1 MNKIHYVLLRL
12 LNPYLLLL
20 RLLLRRPRYRL
31 LPRGLRLLPRRLLNL
46 HRPLRRRRRR
56 PFLLNLYFL
65 CRLLRNP
72 NLLRLRLLL
81 KPYLLRRLLLLL
93 LLNL

>member
-1 MNKIHYVLLRL
+1 MNKVHYVLLRL
-12 LNPYLLLL
+12 LNPYLLL
-20 RLLLRRPRYRL
+20 RRL

-65 CRLLRNP
+65 RRLLRNP

-81 KPYLLRRLLLLL
+81 KPYLLRRLLLLP

>member
-1 MNKIHYVLLRL
+1 MNKVHYVLLRL
-12 LNPYLLLL
+12 LNPYLLFL
-20 RLLLRRPRYRL
+20 RLLL
-31 LPRGLRLLPRRLLNL
+31 RGLRLLPRRLRNL

-65 CRLLRNP
+65 RRLLRNP
-72 NLLRLRLLL
+72 NLLRLLLPL
-81 KPYLLRRLLLLL
+81 KPYLLRRLLLLP

>member
-1 MNKIHYVLLRL
+1 MNKVHYVLLRL
-12 LNPYLLLL
+12 LNPYLLL
-20 RLLLRRPRYRL
+20 RRL

-46 HRPLRRRRRR
+46 HRPLRRRRGR

-65 CRLLRNP
+65 RRLLRNP

-81 KPYLLRRLLLLL
+81 KPYRLRRLLLLP

>member
-1 MNKIHYVLLRL
+1 MNKVHYVLLRL
-12 LNPYLLLL
+12 LNPYLLLR

-31 LPRGLRLLPRRLLNL
+31 LPRSLRLLPRRLLNL
-46 HRPLRRRRRR
+46 HRPLRPRRRR

-65 CRLLRNP
+65 RRLLRNP

-81 KPYLLRRLLLLL
+81 KPYRLRRLLLLP

>member
-1 MNKIHYVLLRL
+1 MNKVHYVLLRL
-12 LNPYLLLL
+12 LNPYLLL
-20 RLLLRRPRYRL
+20 RRL

-46 HRPLRRRRRR
+46 HRPLRRRRRL

-65 CRLLRNP
+65 RRLLRNP

-81 KPYLLRRLLLLL
+81 KPYLLRRLLLLP

>member
-1 MNKIHYVLLRL
+1 MNKVHYVLLRL
-12 LNPYLLLL
+12 LNPYLLL
-20 RLLLRRPRYRL
+20 RRL

-65 CRLLRNP
+65 RRLLRNP
-72 NLLRLRLLL
+72 NLLRLLLPL
-81 KPYLLRRLLLLL
+81 KPYLLRSLLLLP

>member
-1 MNKIHYVLLRL
+1 MNKVHYVLLRL
-12 LNPYLLLL
+12 LNPYLLFL
-20 RLLLRRPRYRL
+20 RLLF
-31 LPRGLRLLPRRLLNL
+31 RGLRLLPRRLRNL

-65 CRLLRNP
+65 RRLLRNP

-81 KPYLLRRLLLLL
+81 KPYLLRRLLLLP

>member
-1 MNKIHYVLLRL
+1 MKKVHYVLLRL

-20 RLLLRRPRYRL
+20 RLLLRRPRYR

-65 CRLLRNP
+65 RRFLRNP
-72 NLLRLRLLL
+72 NLLRLLLPL
-81 KPYLLRRLLLLL
+81 KPYLLRSLLLLPF
-93 LLNL
+93 LNL

>member
-1 MNKIHYVLLRL
+1 MNKVHYVLLRL

-20 RLLLRRPRYRL
+20 RLLLRRPRYCL
-31 LPRGLRLLPRRLLNL
+31 LPRGLRLLPRCLLNL

-65 CRLLRNP
+65 RRLLRNP

>member
-1 MNKIHYVLLRL
+1 MNKVHYVLLRL

-31 LPRGLRLLPRRLLNL
+31 LPRGLRLLPRCLLNL

-65 CRLLRNP
+65 RRLLRNP
-72 NLLRLRLLL
+72 NLLRLLLPL
-81 KPYLLRRLLLLL
+81 KPYLLRSLLLLP